1 MRRGTNRKKQK
12 NQASAKNLPCQKNH
26 RAVIKIVDIGSGGEG
41 IGFLKISDEIQ
52 DTDTEKDKDRNKN
65 INADKY
71 RDIDSDINK
80 EKDRDWDQEQKQD
93 RNKDTGAEAG
103 KKKTAKKGFA
113 IFVKD
118 AVPGDTIEMT
128 VTKVTSRYAYGH
140 LDRILEP
147 SPSRVEPRCPI
158 ARTCGGCQIQALDYA
173 KQLAFKQKK
182 VRENLIRIGGF
193 APEKIDAIMYPI
205 VGMEDPWHYRNK
217 EQVPVQQGKYGPV
230 TGFYASHSHTVIP
243 MTSCC
248 IGSPKNKQILETVL
262 SWMQAHNVPAY
273 DEETGKG
280 LIRHILIRDGIYSGQ
295 VMVCIIANDYRL
307 PFEKE
312 LVEALRGLEGVSS
325 IVLNTN
331 TERTNVIT
339 GRALRTLW
347 GSDDIIDTLHIHEVM
362 RSQAFA
368 ELKDKDKTA
377 ENATSAYMAA
387 ANLTSTEFKK
397 TEESVTFGISPLS
410 FYQVNPRQTE
420 KLYSL
425 ALNCAGLNGSETV
438 WDLYCGVG
446 TISLFMARHA
456 KKVYGVEIIPEAIEN
471 ARMNAE
477 RNGIENATFYVGKA
491 EEVLPNYVENLKAQ
505 GKDPQIDVICVDPPR
520 KGCDDVCIQTM
531 LEIAPKRIVYVS
543 CDPATLARDLKKLA
557 EGGYELDYV
566 QPVDQF
572 AHTVH
577 VETVCLLSK
586 LNETHQ
592 HIEVTVD
599 MDEMDLTAAESKA
612 TYDEIRDW
620 VQENYGF
627 HVTNLNI
634 AQVKRKHGFDLRENY
649 NKPKSLD
656 SRQPGCPEKKVRA
669 IEEALEHFQMIKNE
683 RM

>member
-1 MRRGTNRKKQK
+1 MKQGTGRKKHK
-12 NQASAKNLPCQKNH
+12 KQAAPKNLPCQKND
-26 RAVIKIVDIGSGGEG
+26 RAVITIEDIGSGGEG
-41 IGFLKISDEIQ
+41 IGFLKISGE
-52 DTDTEKDKDRNKN
+52 
-65 INADKY
+65 
-71 RDIDSDINK
+71 SP
-80 EKDRDWDQEQKQD
+80 
-93 RNKDTGAEAG
+93 DTGADLREADSAGLNKQEAG
-103 KKKTAKKGFA
+103 KKTGIKGFA

-118 AVPGDTIEMT
+118 AVPGDTIDVT
-128 VTKVTSRYAYGH
+128 VTKVTTRYAYGH

-158 ARTCGGCQIQALDYA
+158 AKTCGGCQIQALDYA

-182 VRENLIRIGGF
+182 VRENLIRIGSF
-193 APEKIDAIMYPI
+193 APEEIDAVLHPI
-205 VGMEDPWHYRNK
+205 VGMEEPWYYRNK

-243 MTSCC
+243 MTDCL

-262 SWMQAHNVPAY
+262 SWMQAYNVPAY

-295 VMVCIIANDYRL
+295 VMVCVIANDYRL

-312 LVEALRGLEGVSS
+312 LVEALRCLEGVSS

-347 GSDDIIDTLHIHEVM
+347 GANDIVDTLHIHEVIQKQVNGDTYT
-362 RSQAFA
+362 S
-368 ELKDKDKTA
+368 KDSNIQNGTV
-377 ENATSAYMAA
+377 
-387 ANLTSTEFKK
+387 FKK

-425 ALNCAGLNGSETV
+425 ALTCAGLTGNETV

-456 KKVYGVEIIPEAIEN
+456 KQVYGVEIIPEAIEN

-477 RNGIENATFYVGKA
+477 RNGIENAKFYVGKA
-491 EEVLPNYVENLKAQ
+491 EEVLPDYVENLKAQ

-520 KGCDDVCIQTM
+520 KGCDDVCIRTM

-543 CDPATLARDLKKLA
+543 CDPATLARDLKKLT
-557 EGGYELDYV
+557 EGGYRLDYV

-577 VETVCLLSK
+577 VETCCSMVLK
-586 LNETHQ
+586 DQ
-592 HIEVTVD
+592 
-599 MDEMDLTAAESKA
+599 
-612 TYDEIRDW
+612 
-620 VQENYGF
+620 
-627 HVTNLNI
+627 
-634 AQVKRKHGFDLRENY
+634 
-649 NKPKSLD
+649 
-656 SRQPGCPEKKVRA
+656 
-669 IEEALEHFQMIKNE
+669 
-683 RM
+683 

>member
-1 MRRGTNRKKQK
+1 MRRATNRKKQK
-12 NQASAKNLPCQKNH
+12 KQAPDKNLPCQKNE
-26 RAVIKIVDIGSGGEG
+26 RAVIKIEDIGSGGEG
-41 IGFLKISDEIQ
+41 IGFLKISEQQQDS
-52 DTDTEKDKDRNKN
+52 DTDTVNVTVSDTQK
-65 INADKY
+65 INAANA
-71 RDIDSDINK
+71 IGA
-80 EKDRDWDQEQKQD
+80 
-93 RNKDTGAEAG
+93 GAEKG
-103 KKKTAKKGFA
+103 KKKPVKKGFA

-118 AVPGDTIEMT
+118 AVPGDTIEVT

-147 SPSRVEPRCPI
+147 SPFRVEARCPI
-158 ARTCGGCQIQALDYA
+158 AKTCGGCQIQALDYE

-193 APEKIDAIMYPI
+193 ASEQIDLVMHPI
-205 VGMEDPWHYRNK
+205 VGMEEPWHYRNK

-243 MTSCC
+243 MTDCC

-273 DEETGKG
+273 DEENGKG

-295 VMVCIIANDYRL
+295 VMVCVIANDYRI
-307 PFEKE
+307 PYEKE
-312 LVEALRGLEGVSS
+312 LVELLCGLEGVSS

-347 GSDDIIDTLHIHEVM
+347 GTDDIVDTLHIHEVM
-362 RSQAFA
+362 QRPAA
-368 ELKDKDKTA
+368 AGVPAKDLKAGNLTA
-377 ENATSAYMAA
+377 EVSTTGDVAKKESAEGTLAA
-387 ANLTSTEFKK
+387 GDSTVTEFKK

-425 ALNCAGLNGSETV
+425 ALNCAGLTGNETV

-505 GKDPQIDVICVDPPR
+505 GMDPQIDVICVDPPR

-557 EGGYELDYV
+557 EGGYKLEYV

-577 VETVCLLSK
+577 VECVVL
-586 LNETHQ
+586 
-592 HIEVTVD
+592 
-599 MDEMDLTAAESKA
+599 M
-612 TYDEIRDW
+612 
-620 VQENYGF
+620 
-627 HVTNLNI
+627 
-634 AQVKRKHGFDLRENY
+634 
-649 NKPKSLD
+649 
-656 SRQPGCPEKKVRA
+656 SRAGR
-669 IEEALEHFQMIKNE
+669 
-683 RM
+683 

>member
-1 MRRGTNRKKQK
+1 MKQAVKKKKKQ
-12 NQASAKNLPCQKNH
+12 NRETHKNLPCQKND
-26 RAVIKIVDIGSGGEG
+26 RVVISIEDIGSGGEG
-41 IGFLKISDEIQ
+41 IGFLKITEQRQDINAQNTDAQ
-52 DTDTEKDKDRNKN
+52 DTNVIDAIGAGDSKD
-65 INADKY
+65 A
-71 RDIDSDINK
+71 
-80 EKDRDWDQEQKQD
+80 
-93 RNKDTGAEAG
+93 GAEPRE
-103 KKKTAKKGFA
+103 KKPLKKGFA

-118 AVPGDTIEMT
+118 AVPGDTIEAT

-158 ARTCGGCQIQALDYA
+158 AKTCGGCQIQALDYT
-173 KQLAFKQKK
+173 KQLSFKQKK

-193 APEKIDAIMYPI
+193 APDQIDAVMHPI
-205 VGMEDPWHYRNK
+205 VGMEEPWHYRNK
-217 EQVPVQQGKYGPV
+217 EQVPIQQGKYGPV

-243 MTSCC
+243 MTDCC

-273 DEETGKG
+273 DEEIGKG

-295 VMVCIIANDYRL
+295 IMVCVIANDYRL

-312 LVEALRGLEGVSS
+312 LVEALRGLEGVAS

-347 GSDDIIDTLHIHEVM
+347 GADDIVDTLHIHEV
-362 RSQAFA
+362 
-368 ELKDKDKTA
+368 TA
-377 ENATSAYMAA
+377 GGSTA
-387 ANLTSTEFKK
+387 TEFKK

-425 ALNCAGLNGSETV
+425 ALNCAGLTGNETV

-477 RNGIENATFYVGKA
+477 RNGIENATFFVGKA

-505 GKDPQIDVICVDPPR
+505 GMDPQIDVICVDPPR

-557 EGGYELDYV
+557 EGGYRLDYV

-577 VETVCLLSK
+577 VEVVCQLSNQRRRPDSYVK
-586 LNETHQ
+586 L
-592 HIEVTVD
+592 EVD
-599 MDEMDLTAAESKA
+599 AED
-612 TYDEIRDW
+612 YYR
-620 VQENYGF
+620 
-627 HVTNLNI
+627 
-634 AQVKRKHGFDLRENY
+634 
-649 NKPKSLD
+649 
-656 SRQPGCPEKKVRA
+656 
-669 IEEALEHFQMIKNE
+669 IKDGE
-683 RM
+683 